1 MNQRLKADIAL
12 ALCTLLWGATFVVVK
27 EALADASVF
36 AFLAVRFVL
45 AALLMA
51 VIYRRALRQLTR
63 AEGWAGAQ
71 IGFFMFTGY
80 AFQTRGLIQTTPS
93 KAGFI
98 TGFSVVL
105 VPVLMAVFWG
115 RRINRWVWG
124 GALAAL
130 VGLYYLTVPPAGF
143 TELNAGD
150 LLVLVCAAL
159 FALHIIFVG
168 RYSPH
173 HSVGALSFLQVATTA
188 ALTLVALPVASVTGW
203 EPLRVHWT
211 TELLFA
217 VLVTAVLATALAFSV
232 QVWAQQYTTPT
243 HTAILFSLE
252 PVFAALTSYVVL
264 GERLSGRG
272 LLGAG
277 LILVG
282 ILVAELKGPTQA
294 AVDSPGPVVE
304 SVESGSSE
312 KPRSV

>member
-1 MNQRLKADIAL
+1 MNQRLKADVAL
-12 ALCTLLWGATFVVVK
+12 ALCTVLWGATFVVVK
-27 EALADASVF
+27 GALADASVL
-36 AFLAVRFVL
+36 AFMAVRFVL
-45 AALLMA
+45 AAVLMA
-51 VIYRRALRQLTR
+51 VIYRRALQQLTS
-63 AEGWAGAQ
+63 AEIRAGAQ

-98 TGFSVVL
+98 TGFGVVL

-143 TELNAGD
+143 TELNRGD
-150 LLVLVCAAL
+150 LLVFICAVL

-188 ALTLVALPVASVTGW
+188 ALTVVALPLFSLAGW
-203 EPLRVHWT
+203 ETPRLHWT
-211 TELLFA
+211 ADLVFA
-217 VLVTAVLATALAFSV
+217 VLITAVLATAVAFSV
-232 QVWAQQYTTPT
+232 QVWAQQWTTPT

-264 GERLSGRG
+264 GERLGGRA
-272 LLGAG
+272 LVGAA

-282 ILVAELKGPTQA
+282 ILLAELKGPTQA
-294 AVDSPGPVVE
+294 APESPGPVAE
-304 SVESGSSE
+304 F
-312 KPRSV
+312 PQP

>member
-12 ALCTLLWGATFVVVK
+12 TLCTLLWGATFVVVK
-27 EALADASVF
+27 EALADASVL
-36 AFLAVRFVL
+36 AFMAVRFVL

-51 VIYRRALRQLTR
+51 AIYRRTLRQLTR
-63 AEGWAGAQ
+63 TEVWAGAQ

-150 LLVLVCAAL
+150 LLVFVCAAL

-188 ALTLVALPVASVTGW
+188 ALTVVALSVFSLAGW
-203 EPLRVHWT
+203 ETPRLRLT
-211 TELLFA
+211 GELVFA
-217 VLVTAVLATALAFSV
+217 VLTTAVLATAVAFSV
-232 QVWAQQYTTPT
+232 QVWAQQSTTPT

-264 GERLSGRG
+264 GERLGARG
-272 LLGAG
+272 LVGAG

-294 AVDSPGPVVE
+294 APDSPGPVAE

-312 KPRSV
+312 KPRLV